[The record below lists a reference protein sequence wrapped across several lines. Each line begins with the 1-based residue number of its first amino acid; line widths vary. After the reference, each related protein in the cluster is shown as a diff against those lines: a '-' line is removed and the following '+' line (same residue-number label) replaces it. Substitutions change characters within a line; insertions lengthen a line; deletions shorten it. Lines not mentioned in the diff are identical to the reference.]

1 MERHPTVQDLTDLTN
16 QRRDRAG
23 RRYRKRSPTPPRDR
37 KRPSRD
43 FRSSSPEELFVM
55 EKIEEHP
62 SPSPSPSPPS
72 FGGLNRVWLE
82 ARARETAR
90 RRICAIAIALGIA
103 VSVLAAYAV
112 LVTVAVAS
120 TRAGWVDI
128 GLCPTASPG
137 DNQDRAIR
145 SATPIAIALQIKA
158 QECLSANGSFI
169 KSTPDCVPLCTAFPK
184 APECLP
190 YEETPTTTT
199 TPVPTGAPATAMSGK
214 GEEEEEDSLGGSGQ
228 SVRTDQTPTPD
239 EQESDVAATGRIDIR
254 LVREKRA
261 ADATVRRICL
271 CSLSGRRGCRC
282 EDSNEEW
289 PIDIIFIHHG
299 RDVGIRFQDPDVWS
313 MTF

>member
-1 MERHPTVQDLTDLTN
+1 MGLYLLHNEKFLW
-16 QRRDRAG
+16 AG
-23 RRYRKRSPTPPRDR
+23 TPEVPTPPRGR

-55 EKIEEHP
+55 EKIEEH
-62 SPSPSPSPPS
+62 PSPSPSPPS

-137 DNQDRAIR
+137 GTQERAVR

-169 KSTPDCVPLCTAFPK
+169 KSTPDCVPLCTA
-184 APECLP
+184 
-190 YEETPTTTT
+190 
-199 TPVPTGAPATAMSGK
+199 
-214 GEEEEEDSLGGSGQ
+214 
-228 SVRTDQTPTPD
+228 
-239 EQESDVAATGRIDIR
+239 
-254 LVREKRA
+254 
-261 ADATVRRICL
+261 
-271 CSLSGRRGCRC
+271 
-282 EDSNEEW
+282 
-289 PIDIIFIHHG
+289 H
-299 RDVGIRFQDPDVWS
+299 
-313 MTF
+313 